1 MTTQAGLK
9 SQLDE
14 LLEAWRDVRQGI
26 IEEVENIPADR
37 FDFRPTPDVRTVR
50 EQVQH
55 ILEVAMMAAGEL
67 TRPDTNLQRAPWPKL
82 LALYAKP
89 AWRARS
95 KRDLLKLLRK
105 QVNDAE
111 RRFRSQGEIALWQT
125 MRRFD
130 GLQGTKLAWV
140 YHAIAQEWY
149 HRGQLALYARLLGLV
164 PALTQRIQ
172 GS

>member
-14 LLEAWRDVRQGI
+14 LLEAWRDARQGV

-55 ILEVAMMAAGEL
+55 ILEVAMMATAEL

-82 LALYAKP
+82 LAMYAKP

-95 KRDLLKLLRK
+95 KKDLLKLLRK
-105 QVNDAE
+105 QMDDAE